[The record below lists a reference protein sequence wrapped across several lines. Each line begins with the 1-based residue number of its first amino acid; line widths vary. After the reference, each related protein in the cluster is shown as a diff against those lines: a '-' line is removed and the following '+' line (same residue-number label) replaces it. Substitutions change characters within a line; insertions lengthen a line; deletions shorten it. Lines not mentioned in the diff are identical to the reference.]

1 MNNVHH
7 FLSCYTDN
15 PAVSAKNQ
23 LVEVLQGDQ
32 ALLEVYVSGYPLVSG
47 DHINWYWPNGSI
59 IQEGDA
65 SFMNDGRTLFLIS
78 VQLSD
83 AGVYRCE
90 VTLPGT
96 SRNSV
101 FLQLDVHSKGCTAVV
116 LLI

>member
-1 MNNVHH
+1 MYTI
-7 FLSCYTDN
+7 SCLVITDN

-23 LVEVLQGDQ
+23 SVEVLQGDQ

-59 IQEGDA
+59 IQESDA

-96 SRNSV
+96 SRNKSV
-101 FLQLDVHSKGCTAVV
+101 LIQLDILSKGCTAVV